1 VPMFGFGPLLAGGFL
16 ALVAISLLLHSV
28 K

>member
-1 VPMFGFGPLLAGGFL
+1 MALAGGFL
-16 ALVAISLLLHSV
+16 ALVVAKYLDNIIKKQHFL